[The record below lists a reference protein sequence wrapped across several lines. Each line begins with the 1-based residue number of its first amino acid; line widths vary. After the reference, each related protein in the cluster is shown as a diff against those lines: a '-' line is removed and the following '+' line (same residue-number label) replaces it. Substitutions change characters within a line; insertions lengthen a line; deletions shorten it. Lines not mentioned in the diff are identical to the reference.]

1 MTVRERWGI
10 LGLVVVSGLMGGF
23 ISEWVRQETPA
34 FAQKRSEPDKIVTA
48 QEFQVIDRNGIVV
61 ASLGASSGKAQLI
74 FYDQGNKPQAIFGL
88 LNDGS
93 PGFSFFGKDGVSQ
106 AELRVGSMGHPS
118 LKLNDVKGKKI
129 ALLGA
134 HGLGLFNK
142 NLRGRLTLT
151 SDGMLNLD
159 LLDRDSQT
167 SSNLMLFSSQK
178 PTMVLSDQGGKVIW
192 SAP

>member
-1 MTVRERWGI
+1 MRHRERWGMVALAVI
-10 LGLVVVSGLMGGF
+10 SGLVGGF
-23 ISEWVRQETPA
+23 IWGWVSLGTLA
-34 FAQKRSEPDKIVTA
+34 IAQKRSEPGKIVRA
-48 QEFQVIDRNGIVV
+48 QEFRVLDQNGAIV
-61 ASLGASSGKAQLI
+61 ASLGSFSGKAQLN
-74 FYDQGNKPQAIFGL
+74 FYDQESKPKAIFGI

-106 AELRVGSMGHPS
+106 AELRVGSMGHPF

-142 NLRGRLTLT
+142 SLRGRFTLS
-151 SDGMLNLD
+151 SDGMLTLD
-159 LLDRDSQT
+159 LLDQDSQN
-167 SSNLMLFSSQK
+167 SSNLMLFPSQK

>member
-1 MTVRERWGI
+1 
-10 LGLVVVSGLMGGF
+10 
-23 ISEWVRQETPA
+23 
-34 FAQKRSEPDKIVTA
+34 
-48 QEFQVIDRNGIVV
+48 
-61 ASLGASSGKAQLI
+61 
-74 FYDQGNKPQAIFGL
+74 
-88 LNDGS
+88 
-93 PGFSFFGKDGVSQ
+93 
-106 AELRVGSMGHPS
+106 MGHPS
-118 LKLNDVKGKKI
+118 LKLNDVKGKKV

-142 NLRGRLTLT
+142 KLRGRLTLS

-159 LLDRDSQT
+159 LFNQDSKE